1 MSLFPG
7 FDHLTAYPLTVS
19 VRALEEV
26 NRLRLQFRKDLYLYK
41 IPRAAGR
48 KRKLT
53 GVAQAPSA
61 KRVIPNPS
69 RSTKDCVTT
78 HTIPRATARK
88 RRLPSVTQA
97 PSAKKVRPS
106 TSKTTNEDEECLIIH
121 TETHDSPFKFNS
133 VDSVWQQN
141 ACQQLFLQ
149 YHAPTR
155 VRPGGP
161 TVPLA

>member
-41 IPRAAGR
+41 IPRATGR

-61 KRVIPNPS
+61 KRNPS

-78 HTIPRATARK
+78 HTIPRTTARK

-106 TSKTTNEDEECLIIH
+106 IYL
-121 TETHDSPFKFNS
+121 
-133 VDSVWQQN
+133 
-141 ACQQLFLQ
+141 
-149 YHAPTR
+149 
-155 VRPGGP
+155 
-161 TVPLA
+161 

>member
-1 MSLFPG
+1 MAYVALSRVRSLDGLF
-7 FDHLTAYPLTVS
+7 LTAFDPQSLTVS

-26 NRLRLQFRKDLYLYK
+26 NQLRLQFRKDLYLYK

-106 TSKTTNEDEECLIIH
+106 IYL
-121 TETHDSPFKFNS
+121 
-133 VDSVWQQN
+133 
-141 ACQQLFLQ
+141 
-149 YHAPTR
+149 
-155 VRPGGP
+155 
-161 TVPLA
+161 